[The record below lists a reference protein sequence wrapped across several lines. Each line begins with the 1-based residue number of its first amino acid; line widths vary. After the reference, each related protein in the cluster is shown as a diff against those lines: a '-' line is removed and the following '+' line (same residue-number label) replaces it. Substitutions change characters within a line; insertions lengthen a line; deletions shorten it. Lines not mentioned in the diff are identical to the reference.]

1 MKYGV
6 GIDVSKG
13 KSTVAI
19 LSQTGEVIE
28 LPFEVEHTID
38 GMKKLEDKLK
48 KLPKEDLKIV
58 MEETGTY
65 HLPILGYL
73 LDSNYF
79 VVAENALKIKKYLD
93 RDLRKAKTDN
103 KDALKLAD
111 YACENWY
118 KLTMAK
124 EQDSIYNDL
133 KFLSRQY
140 LSKISIQINLK
151 VDFVD
156 LCDLVFPRFNTLL
169 NENNYIL
176 GLEVFKVYYHPDLI
190 INKNQSE
197 FITEIDELAK
207 KLGHKGAGKNLATKI
222 YDLAKVTLSPRPSN
236 EYSQLA
242 VTSCVDA
249 LILIIKTSSSIITEM
264 DKLARKLPEYE
275 VVSEMDGVGT
285 KLTSRIIAEVGD
297 IRRFKN
303 AGSLI
308 ATAGID
314 APPYQSGQ
322 YEAQIRHISKRG
334 NRYLRKTGFEIMKAI
349 KTSCKAGVEMYDY
362 ISKKEMEGKPKKV
375 AKIAGLNKFLRQY
388 YGSIKKKYKEL
399 EIW

>member
-13 KSTVAI
+13 KSIVAI
-19 LSQTGEVIE
+19 LSQAGEVIE
-28 LPFEVEHTID
+28 LPFEVEHTIE
-38 GMKKLEDKLK
+38 GMQVLENRLS
-48 KLPKEDLKIV
+48 KLPKQDLKIV

-73 LDSNYF
+73 LDNDYF
-79 VVAENALKIKKYLD
+79 VVGENALKI
-93 RDLRKAKTDN
+93 AN
-103 KDALKLAD
+103 

-118 KLTMAK
+118 KLTLSKVQA
-124 EQDSIYNDL
+124 SIYEDL

-140 LSKISIQINLK
+140 LNKISIQTTMK
-151 VDFVD
+151 VDFVN
-156 LCDLVFPRFNTLL
+156 LCDLMFPSFNSLL

-176 GLEVFKVYYHPDLI
+176 GLEIFKKYYHPTLVL
-190 INKNQSE
+190 NKNQSE

-207 KLGHKGAGKNLATKI
+207 KLGHKSAGKSLAIKIYNLAKN
-222 YDLAKVTLSPRPSN
+222 TLSPCPSN
-236 EYSQLA
+236 KYSQLA
-242 VTSCVDA
+242 ATSCVNA
-249 LILIIKTSSSIITEM
+249 LILIIKTSSSIIAEM
-264 DKLARKLPEYE
+264 DRLARELPEYE
-275 VVSEMDGVGT
+275 TVSEMDGVGT
-285 KLTSRIIAEVGD
+285 KLTSRIIAEIGD

-349 KTSCKAGVEMYDY
+349 KTSCKSGVELYDY
-362 ISKKEMEGKPKKV
+362 IVKKEMEGKPKKV

-388 YGSIKKKYKEL
+388 YGIIKKKYKEL

>member
-13 KSTVAI
+13 KSIVAI
-19 LSQTGEVIE
+19 LSQAGEVIE
-28 LPFEVEHTID
+28 LPFEVEHTIE
-38 GMKKLEDKLK
+38 GMQVLENRLS
-48 KLPKEDLKIV
+48 KLPKQDLKIV

-73 LDSNYF
+73 LDNDYF
-79 VVAENALKIKKYLD
+79 VVGENALKI
-93 RDLRKAKTDN
+93 AN
-103 KDALKLAD
+103 

-118 KLTMAK
+118 KLTLSKVQA
-124 EQDSIYNDL
+124 SIYEDL

-140 LSKISIQINLK
+140 LNKISIQTTMK
-151 VDFVD
+151 VDFGN
-156 LCDLVFPRFNTLL
+156 LCDLMFPSFNSLL

-176 GLEVFKVYYHPDLI
+176 GLEIFKKYYHPTLVL
-190 INKNQSE
+190 NKNQSE

-207 KLGHKGAGKNLATKI
+207 KLGHKSAGKSLAIKIYNLAKN
-222 YDLAKVTLSPRPSN
+222 TLSPCPSN
-236 EYSQLA
+236 KYSQLA
-242 VTSCVDA
+242 ATSCVNA
-249 LILIIKTSSSIITEM
+249 LILIIKTSSSIIAEM
-264 DKLARKLPEYE
+264 DRLARELPEYE
-275 VVSEMDGVGT
+275 TVSEMDGVGT
-285 KLTSRIIAEVGD
+285 KLTSRIIAEIGD

-349 KTSCKAGVEMYDY
+349 KTSCKSGVELYDY
-362 ISKKEMEGKPKKV
+362 IVKKEMEGKPKKV

-388 YGSIKKKYKEL
+388 YGIIKKKYKEL

>member
-13 KSTVAI
+13 KSIVAI
-19 LSQTGEVIE
+19 LSQAGEVIE
-28 LPFEVEHTID
+28 LPFEVEHTIE
-38 GMKKLEDKLK
+38 GMQVLENRLS
-48 KLPKEDLKIV
+48 KLPKQDLKIV

-73 LDSNYF
+73 LDNDYF
-79 VVAENALKIKKYLD
+79 VVGENALKIKKYLD
-93 RDLRKAKTDN
+93 RDLRKAKTDS
-103 KDALKLAD
+103 KDALKIEN

-118 KLTMAK
+118 KLTLSKVQA
-124 EQDSIYNDL
+124 SIYEDL

-140 LSKISIQINLK
+140 LNKISIQTTMK
-151 VDFVD
+151 VDFVN
-156 LCDLVFPRFNTLL
+156 LCDLMFPSFNSLL

-176 GLEVFKVYYHPDLI
+176 GLEIFKIYYHPTLVL
-190 INKNQSE
+190 NKNQSE

-207 KLGHKGAGKNLATKI
+207 KLGHKSAGKSLAIKIYNLAKN
-222 YDLAKVTLSPRPSN
+222 TLSPCPSN
-236 EYSQLA
+236 KYSQLA
-242 VTSCVDA
+242 ATSCVNA
-249 LILIIKTSSSIITEM
+249 LILIIKTSSSIIAEM
-264 DKLARKLPEYE
+264 DRLARELPEYE
-275 VVSEMDGVGT
+275 TVSEMDGVGT
-285 KLTSRIIAEVGD
+285 KLTSRIIAEIGD

-349 KTSCKAGVEMYDY
+349 KTSCKSGVGLYDY
-362 ISKKEMEGKPKKV
+362 IVKKEMEGKPKKV

-388 YGSIKKKYKEL
+388 YGIIKKKYKEL